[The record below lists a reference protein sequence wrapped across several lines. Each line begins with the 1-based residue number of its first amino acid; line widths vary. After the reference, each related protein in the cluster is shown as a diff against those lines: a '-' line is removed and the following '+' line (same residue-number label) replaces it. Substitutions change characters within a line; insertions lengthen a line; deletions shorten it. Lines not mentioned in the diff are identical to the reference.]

1 MGNDRCQGRPC
12 RNLSR
17 AVKEPLNHPSKKP
30 VSRRRLVVRG
40 ADCKRYANTQSL
52 LDKEFAMKLDRRT
65 FLRGAGVAMALPL
78 LDVMARRASAATPA
92 VKRRMVCI
100 NTPLGVH
107 PEYFF
112 PEKAG
117 RDYELSPYLEVLKD
131 FRDDFTVISGL
142 SHPDVG
148 PSHDSNYSFLTA
160 APHPE
165 QRAGFRNSISLDQAQ
180 SLARER
186 LVGRWQSRYCD
197 LAI

>member
-1 MGNDRCQGRPC
+1 
-12 RNLSR
+12 
-17 AVKEPLNHPSKKP
+17 
-30 VSRRRLVVRG
+30 
-40 ADCKRYANTQSL
+40 
-52 LDKEFAMKLDRRT
+52 MKLDRRT

-78 LDVMARRASAATPA
+78 LDVMTRRAAAATSA

-107 PEYFF
+107 PANFF

-165 QRAGFRNSISLDQAQ
+165 QRAGFRNRISRDQCA
-180 SLARER
+180 A
-186 LVGRWQSRYCD
+186 
-197 LAI
+197 

>member
-1 MGNDRCQGRPC
+1 
-12 RNLSR
+12 
-17 AVKEPLNHPSKKP
+17 
-30 VSRRRLVVRG
+30 
-40 ADCKRYANTQSL
+40 
-52 LDKEFAMKLDRRT
+52 MKLDRRT

-78 LDVMARRASAATPA
+78 LDVMARRAAAATPA

-112 PEKAG
+112 PEPSQSGQGG
-117 RDYELSPYLEVLKD
+117 RDYERSPYLEVLKD

-165 QRAGFRNSISLDQAQ
+165 QWAGFRNSISLDQAQ
-180 SLARER
+180 SLARTR
-186 LVGRWQSRYCD
+186 LVGRWQSRYCY
-197 LAI
+197 LVI